1 MDAISDAALL
11 FPSLED
17 DGRMDVKLTD
27 NYFVQTKVIIPNS
40 DKIVN
45 IYVVYM
51 LDPIASTRNTD
62 FTIQMQ

>member
-17 DGRMDVKLTD
+17 DGRINVKLSG

-45 IYVVYM
+45 M
-51 LDPIASTRNTD
+51 L
-62 FTIQMQ
+62 FTCWTLSLAQEILILLFKMH